1 VVKSPSH
8 AVGFDPRGGEGIGY
22 FLGDG
27 RGAFAGVGL
36 FVIAGRKAVKTVYD
50 SRISM
55 VLALFRN

>member
-1 VVKSPSH
+1 
-8 AVGFDPRGGEGIGY
+8 VGFDPRGGEGIGY